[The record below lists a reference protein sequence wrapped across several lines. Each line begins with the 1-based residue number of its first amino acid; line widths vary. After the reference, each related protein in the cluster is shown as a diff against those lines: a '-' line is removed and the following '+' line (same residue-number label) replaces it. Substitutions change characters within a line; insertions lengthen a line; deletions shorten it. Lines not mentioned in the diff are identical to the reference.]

1 MKRSTTLLPQRLAP
15 GARLGWHSH
24 AAPYAAVV
32 LEGGY
37 AEAGDGG
44 RYRAAAGHVVIHPPF
59 SAHADHV
66 GAKGAVVVNLPLS
79 MADSLALR
87 TGSVADPEGVLRRY
101 AEEPSRLGE
110 TLRASIAPL
119 ARLDDLPDRLAVAL
133 DRPDPVGIADWA
145 ATNAVSPR
153 TITRHFTAAFGI
165 APAAYRWRARVRAAW
180 RLLVT
185 TDLPLIAVA
194 HELGFADQAH
204 MSRSIRHLTGRP
216 PSWWRRRAPLSD

>member
-1 MKRSTTLLPQRLAP
+1 MKRATAFLPQTLAP
-15 GARLGWHSH
+15 RAKLGWHDH
-24 AAPYAAVV
+24 ATPYAALV

-44 RYRAAAGHVVIHPPF
+44 RHLAGPGHVVIHSPF
-59 SAHADHV
+59 SAHADQV

-79 MADSLALR
+79 MADSLTLR
-87 TGSVADPEGVLRRY
+87 TGVVADPEGVLRRY
-101 AEEPSRLGE
+101 AEDPSSLGE
-110 TLRASIAPL
+110 TLQASITPL
-119 ARLDDLPDRLAVAL
+119 AVLDDLPDRLAAALEQPDVAGL
-133 DRPDPVGIADWA
+133 AEWA
-145 ATNAVSPR
+145 AANAVSPR

-165 APAAYRWRARVRAAW
+165 APASYRWRARVRAAW

-185 TDLPLIAVA
+185 SDLPLIAVA

-216 PSWWRRRAPLSD
+216 PSWWRKRAPLSD